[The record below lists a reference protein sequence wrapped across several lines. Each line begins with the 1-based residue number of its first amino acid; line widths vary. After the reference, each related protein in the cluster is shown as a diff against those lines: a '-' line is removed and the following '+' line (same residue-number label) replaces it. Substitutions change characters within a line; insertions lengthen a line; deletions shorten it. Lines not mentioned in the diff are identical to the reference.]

1 MAMLVNTSMTRR
13 SLLGAGVAG
22 GLTGGVWTSAFL
34 WAASIRDPVIEV
46 IGREQ
51 SQIVLIDSGRH
62 RLLVQSGP
70 FDQFLASDLETLMG
84 TLRRRIDLLI
94 STESALVAGATS
106 FQVQFEVGTTISLPE
121 SGTGTS
127 PHAELL
133 LSTPTSLTLS
143 NDVEIRLYPHFRS
156 TSGVSGIYP
165 GWRIEV
171 QRGTQVAA
179 IAATLDDLTAIP
191 CGPFTLAIAPDGS
204 IAHAERKS
212 LAAVYAVN
220 DRNIDS
226 GLATSGLTRVFDSD
240 AARFVLQ
247 HDSIRLPSWS
257 KVDARK
263 S

>member
-1 MAMLVNTSMTRR
+1 
-13 SLLGAGVAG
+13 
-22 GLTGGVWTSAFL
+22 
-34 WAASIRDPVIEV
+34 VIEV

-51 SQIVLIDSGRH
+51 SQIVVVDSGRH

-84 TLRRRIDLLI
+84 TLRRRIDLLL
-94 STESALVAGATS
+94 STESALVAGSTS
-106 FQVQFEVGTTISLPE
+106 FQDHFEIGTSISLPE
-121 SGTGTS
+121 SEPGTS

-133 LSTPTSLTLS
+133 LSAPTSLTLS
-143 NDVEIRLYPHFRS
+143 DDIEIRLFPHFRS
-156 TSGVSGIYP
+156 TPVGSDFEPS
-165 GWRIEV
+165 WRIEV

-179 IAATLDDLTAIP
+179 IAANLDDLTAIP

-212 LAAVYAVN
+212 LAAIYAVN
-220 DRNIDS
+220 DRNIDA
-226 GLATSGLTRVFDSD
+226 GVAMSGLTRVFDSD

-247 HDSIRLPSWS
+247 RDSIQLPSWS
-257 KVDARK
+257 TWDAHQ